1 MTDEELA
8 ALKERHAALLVE
20 ITRLEGEM
28 IVVNGQ
34 IVAEE
39 DRRARGNVRDFRPR
53 PAGHAFVRP
62 GQVSA
67 DLPAPDAC
75 VRCGRPEAGHGDGG
89 E

>member
-53 PAGHAFVRP
+53 P
-62 GQVSA
+62 S
-67 DLPAPDAC
+67 
-75 VRCGRPEAGHGDGG
+75 GDGG